1 MQRVTESFLKIFFL
15 CTWSRINKMRFSVG
29 RMRSEWKVGI
39 IFDAINVS
47 QVQYWSAF
55 CSFVKNSVLN
65 NSGGEKGNALG
76 VWDESRTWVS
86 VLLRFLN
93 EELPLCK
100 GDSDVTQNL
109 YCILR
114 V

>member
-1 MQRVTESFLKIFFL
+1 MQRVTESPLKIFFL

-47 QVQYWSAF
+47 QVQDWSAF
-55 CSFVKNSVLN
+55 CSFVKNGVLSNSV
-65 NSGGEKGNALG
+65 GEKGNVLD
-76 VWDESRTWVS
+76 VWDESRTWVF

-93 EELPLCK
+93 EDLLLCK
-100 GDSDVTQNL
+100 GDRDVAQK
-109 YCILR
+109 
-114 V
+114 